1 LLCGLDATI
10 GPILTHSATE
20 ATNQILRDQGFD
32 LPKTQKIMPDTDR
45 KAQRG
50 ALILAPPSVFGS
62 AWAKRFGETST
73 GFVSGWMALRGIR
86 RRRGFDRGF
95 VLSDHADWPAL
106 NAVIKETGAENIYVT
121 HGYTDI
127 FNNWLND
134 QGYNSSIVK
143 TDFTGDEAELPE
155 EESAE

>member
-1 LLCGLDATI
+1 
-10 GPILTHSATE
+10 
-20 ATNQILRDQGFD
+20 
-32 LPKTQKIMPDTDR
+32 
-45 KAQRG
+45 
-50 ALILAPPSVFGS
+50 
-62 AWAKRFGETST
+62 
-73 GFVSGWMALRGIR
+73 MALRGIR

-106 NAVIKETGAENIYVT
+106 NAAIKETGAENIYVT

-127 FNNWLND
+127 FNNWLNE
-134 QGYNSSIVK
+134 QGYNSNIVK

>member
-1 LLCGLDATI
+1 MDANI
-10 GPILTHSATE
+10 GPIWTHSPTE

-106 NAVIKETGAENIYVT
+106 NATIKETGAENIYVT

-127 FNNWLND
+127 FNQWLND

-143 TDFTGDEAELPE
+143 TDFTGDEAQQPE